1 MSKHLYILDASSYVF
16 RAYHAIGLLTN
27 SKGFPTNAIFGFINM
42 FNKFIMETKPEYFV
56 AVFDSGG
63 KSFRNEIYDDYKA
76 NRGEAPEDIS
86 LQFPKII
93 EYLKLRGICVMSQ
106 ENFEADDIIGSLSK
120 KFQAKNKITI
130 ISGDKDFTQLI
141 NKKTIMLDTMKN
153 RVTDDKEVLSKY
165 GLKPEQMI
173 DYFSLVGDSI
183 DNIPGVRGIGPKT
196 AQSLIDKF
204 KTLDNLYK
212 NIKKIDKERI
222 KNLLEENKELAYI
235 SKELVT
241 INTNLEITDDFN
253 QFKISSSNNQELNDF
268 FKELEFDSMIDDD
281 FNKSDLRDTRY
292 SIINNK
298 KDFMKLKKS
307 LSRIKEFSL
316 DLETTSINALDAE
329 IVGIAIS
336 YNSDEGFYIPL
347 SHETDIDQL
356 DLNYV
361 LENLKEILESS
372 KIKKIGQNLK
382 YEILVFK
389 NYSINLGGIYFDT
402 MVASHFLDSSLQ
414 SYSLDNL
421 SRRFLDH
428 KMLSYK
434 DITKIEKKE
443 ISFKQVPVDVAMSY
457 ACEDSDITYKLYCI
471 FKDKLL
477 DKDLLAQFHKNE
489 MPFVSVL
496 ANLESNGVFI
506 DSKKLNDISAK
517 FEKKI
522 NKIEKTIY
530 KSIGYEFNIN
540 STLQL
545 RDILFD
551 KLKLKPFKKT
561 KKGEFS
567 TDSESLQSIEDQH
580 SIVKEIL
587 AYRFY
592 SKLKSTYLDS
602 LPELINVNSNR
613 VHTSYNQT
621 GTSTGRLSSS
631 NPNLQNIPIKTD
643 EGKQIRESFSSPKN
657 DSVIISADYSQ
668 IELRLLAHFS
678 ADPTMLKSYT
688 DNEDIHSNTA
698 SEIFEMPINKIT
710 SQQRSLAKTINF
722 GIIYGIGPK
731 RLSLQIDS
739 DIKTAKE
746 YIEKYFSRY
755 SRVKN
760 YFEDTISYTRE
771 NGYIETILNRKRYL
785 KDINSKNFILR
796 SANERAAINT
806 PIQGSAADVIKLA
819 MININQDK
827 ELKNYAKLVIQV
839 HDELVFECK
848 KDKVDYVSKKVKNYM
863 ENSIKIKVPLKV
875 DINKGQSWSDAH

>member
-1 MSKHLYILDASSYVF
+1 MSKHLFILDASSYVF

-42 FNKFIMETKPEYFV
+42 FNRFIQDVNPEYFI

-93 EYLKLRGICVMSQ
+93 EYLKLRGICVMSR

-120 KFQAKNKITI
+120 KFQSKNKITI

-153 RVTDDKEVLSKY
+153 KISDDKEVLSKY

-196 AQSLIDKF
+196 AQSLIHKF

-212 NIKKIDKERI
+212 NIKKVDKERI

-253 QFKISSSNNQELNDF
+253 QFKISCSNNEELNNF
-268 FKELEFDSMIDDD
+268 FKHLEFDSMIENDEKQTSR
-281 FNKSDLRDTRY
+281 NTKY
-292 SIINNK
+292 SIINNE
-298 KDFMKLKKS
+298 KDFLKLKKS
-307 LSRIKEFSL
+307 LSKIKEFSL

-336 YNSDEGFYIPL
+336 YNPDEGFYIPL

-361 LENLKEILESS
+361 LENLKEILESK

-389 NYSINLGGIYFDT
+389 NYSIYLGGIYFDT

-443 ISFKQVPVDVAMSY
+443 IPFKEVPVEVAMNY
-457 ACEDSDITYKLYCI
+457 ACEDSDIAYKLYSI

-477 DKDLLAQFHKNE
+477 DKDLLEQFQKNE

-496 ANLESNGVFI
+496 ANLESNGVYI
-506 DSKKLNDISAK
+506 DSKKLNIISAK

-522 NKIEKTIY
+522 SKIEKKIY
-530 KSIGYEFNIN
+530 KAVEYEFNIN

-545 RDILFD
+545 RDILFN

-580 SIVKEIL
+580 SIIREIL

-592 SKLKSTYLDS
+592 TKLKSTYLDS
-602 LPELINVNSNR
+602 LPELINFNSNR

-678 ADPTMLKSYT
+678 SDPTMLKSYKN
-688 DNEDIHSNTA
+688 NEDIHLNTA

-739 DIKTAKE
+739 DIKTARE
-746 YIEKYFSRY
+746 YIEKYFARY
-755 SRVKN
+755 SKVKN
-760 YFEDTISYTRE
+760 YFEETINFTRE

-819 MININQDK
+819 MIDINRDE
-827 ELKNYAKLVIQV
+827 ELQHYARLVIQV

-848 KDKVDYVSKKVKNYM
+848 KDKVEYVSKKVKNYM

-875 DINKGQSWSDAH
+875 DIKKGQSWSDAH

>member
-281 FNKSDLRDTRY
+281 FNKSNLRDTKY

-443 ISFKQVPVDVAMSY
+443 IPFKQVPVDVAMNY

-643 EGKQIRESFSSPKN
+643 EGKQIRESFSSPKD

-678 ADPTMLKSYT
+678 SDPTMLKSYKN
-688 DNEDIHSNTA
+688 NEDIHLNTA
-698 SEIFEMPINKIT
+698 SEIFEVPINKIT

>member
-153 RVTDDKEVLSKY
+153 RVTDEKEVLSKY

-281 FNKSDLRDTRY
+281 FNKSNLRDTKY

-643 EGKQIRESFSSPKN
+643 EGKQIRESFSSPKD

-678 ADPTMLKSYT
+678 SDPTMLKSYKN
-688 DNEDIHSNTA
+688 NEDIHLNTA
-698 SEIFEMPINKIT
+698 SEIFEVPINKIT

>member
-281 FNKSDLRDTRY
+281 FNKSDLRDTKY

-443 ISFKQVPVDVAMSY
+443 IPFKQVPVDVAMNY

-477 DKDLLAQFHKNE
+477 DKDLLVQFHKNE

-643 EGKQIRESFSSPKN
+643 EGKQIRESFSSPKD

-678 ADPTMLKSYT
+678 SDPTMLKSYKN
-688 DNEDIHSNTA
+688 NEDIHLNTA
-698 SEIFEMPINKIT
+698 SEIFEVPINKIT

>member
-1 MSKHLYILDASSYVF
+1 MLKHLYILDASSYVF

-153 RVTDDKEVLSKY
+153 RVTDEKEVLSKY

-196 AQSLIDKF
+196 ALSLIDKF

-281 FNKSDLRDTRY
+281 FNKSDLRDTKY

-477 DKDLLAQFHKNE
+477 DKDLLVQFHKNE

-602 LPELINVNSNR
+602 LPALINVNSNR

-643 EGKQIRESFSSPKN
+643 EGKQIRESFSSPKD

-678 ADPTMLKSYT
+678 SDPTMLKSYKN
-688 DNEDIHSNTA
+688 NEDIHLNTA
-698 SEIFEMPINKIT
+698 SEIFEVPINKIT

-760 YFEDTISYTRE
+760 YFEDTISYTRK

-806 PIQGSAADVIKLA
+806 PIQGSAADIIKLA

>member
-120 KFQAKNKITI
+120 KYQAKNKITI

-281 FNKSDLRDTRY
+281 FNKSDLRDTKY

-298 KDFMKLKKS
+298 KDFMRLKKS

-443 ISFKQVPVDVAMSY
+443 IPFKQVPVDVAMNY

-477 DKDLLAQFHKNE
+477 DKDLLVQFHKNE

-643 EGKQIRESFSSPKN
+643 EGKQIRESFSSPKD

-678 ADPTMLKSYT
+678 SDPTMLKSYKN
-688 DNEDIHSNTA
+688 NEDIHLNTA
-698 SEIFEMPINKIT
+698 SEIFEVPINKIT

>member
-120 KFQAKNKITI
+120 KYQAKNKITI

-281 FNKSDLRDTRY
+281 FKKSDLRSTKY

-298 KDFMKLKKS
+298 KDFIRLKKS

-443 ISFKQVPVDVAMSY
+443 IPFKQVPVDVAMNY

-477 DKDLLAQFHKNE
+477 DKDLLVQFHKNE

-643 EGKQIRESFSSPKN
+643 EGKQIRESFSSPN
-657 DSVIISADYSQ
+657 DDSVIISADYSQ

-678 ADPTMLKSYT
+678 GDPTMLKSYKN
-688 DNEDIHSNTA
+688 NEDIHLNTA
-698 SEIFEMPINKIT
+698 SEIFEVPINKIT

>member
-120 KFQAKNKITI
+120 KYQAKNKITI

-281 FNKSDLRDTRY
+281 FKKSDLRDTKY

-298 KDFMKLKKS
+298 KDFIRLKKS

-443 ISFKQVPVDVAMSY
+443 IPFKQVPVDVAMNY

-477 DKDLLAQFHKNE
+477 DKDLLVQFHKNE

-517 FEKKI
+517 FEKKLI
-522 NKIEKTIY
+522 
-530 KSIGYEFNIN
+530 
-540 STLQL
+540 
-545 RDILFD
+545 R
-551 KLKLKPFKKT
+551 LK
-561 KKGEFS
+561 
-567 TDSESLQSIEDQH
+567 
-580 SIVKEIL
+580 
-587 AYRFY
+587 
-592 SKLKSTYLDS
+592 
-602 LPELINVNSNR
+602 
-613 VHTSYNQT
+613 
-621 GTSTGRLSSS
+621 
-631 NPNLQNIPIKTD
+631 
-643 EGKQIRESFSSPKN
+643 KQY
-657 DSVIISADYSQ
+657 ISQ
-668 IELRLLAHFS
+668 
-678 ADPTMLKSYT
+678 
-688 DNEDIHSNTA
+688 
-698 SEIFEMPINKIT
+698 
-710 SQQRSLAKTINF
+710 
-722 GIIYGIGPK
+722 
-731 RLSLQIDS
+731 
-739 DIKTAKE
+739 
-746 YIEKYFSRY
+746 
-755 SRVKN
+755 
-760 YFEDTISYTRE
+760 
-771 NGYIETILNRKRYL
+771 
-785 KDINSKNFILR
+785 
-796 SANERAAINT
+796 
-806 PIQGSAADVIKLA
+806 
-819 MININQDK
+819 
-827 ELKNYAKLVIQV
+827 
-839 HDELVFECK
+839 
-848 KDKVDYVSKKVKNYM
+848 
-863 ENSIKIKVPLKV
+863 
-875 DINKGQSWSDAH
+875 

>member
-153 RVTDDKEVLSKY
+153 RVTDEKEVLSKY

-196 AQSLIDKF
+196 ALSLIDKF

-281 FNKSDLRDTRY
+281 FNKSDLRDTKY

-477 DKDLLAQFHKNE
+477 DKDLLVQFHKNE

-643 EGKQIRESFSSPKN
+643 EGKQIRESFSSPKD

-678 ADPTMLKSYT
+678 SDPTMLKSYKN
-688 DNEDIHSNTA
+688 NEDIHLNTA
-698 SEIFEMPINKIT
+698 SEIFEVPINKIT

>member
-1 MSKHLYILDASSYVF
+1 M
-16 RAYHAIGLLTN
+16 
-27 SKGFPTNAIFGFINM
+27 
-42 FNKFIMETKPEYFV
+42 
-56 AVFDSGG
+56 
-63 KSFRNEIYDDYKA
+63 
-76 NRGEAPEDIS
+76 
-86 LQFPKII
+86 
-93 EYLKLRGICVMSQ
+93 
-106 ENFEADDIIGSLSK
+106 
-120 KFQAKNKITI
+120 
-130 ISGDKDFTQLI
+130 
-141 NKKTIMLDTMKN
+141 
-153 RVTDDKEVLSKY
+153 
-165 GLKPEQMI
+165 
-173 DYFSLVGDSI
+173 
-183 DNIPGVRGIGPKT
+183 
-196 AQSLIDKF
+196 
-204 KTLDNLYK
+204 
-212 NIKKIDKERI
+212 
-222 KNLLEENKELAYI
+222 
-235 SKELVT
+235 
-241 INTNLEITDDFN
+241 
-253 QFKISSSNNQELNDF
+253 
-268 FKELEFDSMIDDD
+268 
-281 FNKSDLRDTRY
+281 Y
-292 SIINNK
+292 SIIK
-298 KDFMKLKKS
+298 
-307 LSRIKEFSL
+307 
-316 DLETTSINALDAE
+316 T
-329 IVGIAIS
+329 IS
-336 YNSDEGFYIPL
+336 S
-347 SHETDIDQL
+347 
-356 DLNYV
+356 
-361 LENLKEILESS
+361 
-372 KIKKIGQNLK
+372 
-382 YEILVFK
+382 
-389 NYSINLGGIYFDT
+389 
-402 MVASHFLDSSLQ
+402 A
-414 SYSLDNL
+414 
-421 SRRFLDH
+421 
-428 KMLSYK
+428 
-434 DITKIEKKE
+434 IEKIAVK
-443 ISFKQVPVDVAMSY
+443 
-457 ACEDSDITYKLYCI
+457 
-471 FKDKLL
+471 
-477 DKDLLAQFHKNE
+477 
-489 MPFVSVL
+489 
-496 ANLESNGVFI
+496 SNMF
-506 DSKKLNDISAK
+506 
-517 FEKKI
+517 
-522 NKIEKTIY
+522 
-530 KSIGYEFNIN
+530 EFNIN

-567 TDSESLQSIEDQH
+567 TDSESLQSIENQH
-580 SIVKEIL
+580 SIVKELL

-678 ADPTMLKSYT
+678 GDPTMLKSYKN
-688 DNEDIHSNTA
+688 NEDIHLNTA
-698 SEIFEMPINKIT
+698 SEIFEVPINKIT

-760 YFEDTISYTRE
+760 YFEDTISFTRE

-848 KDKVDYVSKKVKNYM
+848 KDKVEYVSKKVKNYM

>member
-42 FNKFIMETKPEYFV
+42 FNKFIMESKPEYFV

-253 QFKISSSNNQELNDF
+253 QFKISSSNNQQLNNF

-281 FNKSDLRDTRY
+281 FTQSDLRDTKY
-292 SIINNK
+292 SIVNNK

-336 YNSDEGFYIPL
+336 YNSEEGFYIPL

-443 ISFKQVPVDVAMSY
+443 ISFKQVPVDVAMNY

-477 DKDLLAQFHKNE
+477 DKDLLVQFHKNE

-530 KSIGYEFNIN
+530 KSVGYEFNIN

-567 TDSESLQSIEDQH
+567 TDSESLQSIENQH
-580 SIVKEIL
+580 SIVKELL

-678 ADPTMLKSYT
+678 GDPTMLKSYKN
-688 DNEDIHSNTA
+688 NEDIHLNTA
-698 SEIFEMPINKIT
+698 SEIFEVPINKIT

-760 YFEDTISYTRE
+760 YFEDTISFTRE

-848 KDKVDYVSKKVKNYM
+848 KDKVEYVSKKVKNYM

>member
-1 MSKHLYILDASSYVF
+1 MLKHLYILDASSYVF

-153 RVTDDKEVLSKY
+153 RVTDEKEVLSKY

-196 AQSLIDKF
+196 ALSLIDKF

-281 FNKSDLRDTRY
+281 FNKSDLRDTKY

-477 DKDLLAQFHKNE
+477 DKDLLVQFHKNE

-602 LPELINVNSNR
+602 LPGLINVNSNR

-643 EGKQIRESFSSPKN
+643 EGKQIRESFSSPKD

-678 ADPTMLKSYT
+678 SDPTMLKSYKN
-688 DNEDIHSNTA
+688 NEDIHLNTA
-698 SEIFEMPINKIT
+698 SEIFEVPINKIT

-806 PIQGSAADVIKLA
+806 PIQGSAADIIKLA